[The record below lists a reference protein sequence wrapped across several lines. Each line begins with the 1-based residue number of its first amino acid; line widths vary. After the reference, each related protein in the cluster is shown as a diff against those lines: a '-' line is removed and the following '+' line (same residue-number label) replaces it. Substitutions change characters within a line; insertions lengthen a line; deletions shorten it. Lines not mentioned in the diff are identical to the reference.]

1 MIKASIEFAE
11 RGGNIL
17 VDIRKQADIGEQ
29 SKGGHDDVKEGPG
42 SNDPVTQ
49 GDFQS
54 HMAMTFAFKKYFPTI
69 HVVSEEWLF
78 LQSRYVTHVLLTLW
92 LRNSNIVLISRNNL
106 NSLNILKPTMKG
118 KNRKAGH
125 VNNCWSSFE
134 KSGSR

>member
-29 SKGGHDDVKEGPG
+29 SKGAHDDVKEGPG

-69 HVVSEEWLF
+69 HVVSEEWLLF
-78 LQSRYVTHVLLTLW
+78 TVTYC
-92 LRNSNIVLISRNNL
+92 LRNGYVIV
-106 NSLNILKPTMKG
+106 T
-118 KNRKAGH
+118 
-125 VNNCWSSFE
+125 
-134 KSGSR
+134 

>member
-1 MIKASIEFAE
+1 MMSSRWLPFMDSFNINIFSELIKASIEFAE

-29 SKGGHDDVKEGPG
+29 SKGAHDDVKEGPG

-69 HVVSEEWLF
+69 HVVSEGWLF
-78 LQSRYVTHVLLTLW
+78 FPFLTY
-92 LRNSNIVLISRNNL
+92 
-106 NSLNILKPTMKG
+106 
-118 KNRKAGH
+118 
-125 VNNCWSSFE
+125 
-134 KSGSR
+134 

>member
-1 MIKASIEFAE
+1 MQWSPTNKKFPSKVRNLLETFKTSLFISELIKASIEFAE

-29 SKGGHDDVKEGPG
+29 SKGAHDDVKEGPG

-69 HVVSEEWLF
+69 HVVSEEWL
-78 LQSRYVTHVLLTLW
+78 L
-92 LRNSNIVLISRNNL
+92 
-106 NSLNILKPTMKG
+106 
-118 KNRKAGH
+118 
-125 VNNCWSSFE
+125 
-134 KSGSR
+134 

>member
-69 HVVSEEWLF
+69 HVVSEEWLLF
-78 LQSRYVTHVLLTLW
+78 TVTFCLRYGYVIVTLYLYLEIT
-92 LRNSNIVLISRNNL
+92 
-106 NSLNILKPTMKG
+106 
-118 KNRKAGH
+118 
-125 VNNCWSSFE
+125 
-134 KSGSR
+134 